1 MEWTVLQV
9 KHWLSDLS
17 RIMQEKKE
25 ELSRY
30 DQAIGDGD
38 HGVNMARGF
47 KEVEKV
53 LAQEH
58 DPHDI
63 GWWFQTVSRI
73 LLSKVGGASGPLYGT
88 VFLKMASVCKG
99 KSVLTHEEWVTA
111 FSEARQGLKMRGKA
125 EPGDKTMLD
134 VWEPVVRY
142 MEQAKEQISWQMV
155 KDIAEQSM
163 IDTRA
168 MVAKKGRAS
177 YLGERSRGHLDPGA
191 VSSYYFFRTWADQPW
206 KEDRQ

>member
-58 DPHDI
+58 DRSRYRVVVPNGFPDSVKQS
-63 GWWFQTVSRI
+63 GWGIR
-73 LLSKVGGASGPLYGT
+73 
-88 VFLKMASVCKG
+88 
-99 KSVLTHEEWVTA
+99 
-111 FSEARQGLKMRGKA
+111 
-125 EPGDKTMLD
+125 
-134 VWEPVVRY
+134 PVVRHRFS
-142 MEQAKEQISWQMV
+142 ENGFGLQ
-155 KDIAEQSM
+155 
-163 IDTRA
+163 R
-168 MVAKKGRAS
+168 KKRVDA
-177 YLGERSRGHLDPGA
+177 
-191 VSSYYFFRTWADQPW
+191 
-206 KEDRQ
+206 